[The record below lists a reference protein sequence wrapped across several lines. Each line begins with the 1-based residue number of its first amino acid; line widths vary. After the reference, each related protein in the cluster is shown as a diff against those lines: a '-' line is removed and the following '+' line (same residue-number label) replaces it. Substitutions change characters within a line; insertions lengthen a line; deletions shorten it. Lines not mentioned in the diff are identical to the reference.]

1 LEDRG
6 PRRTRLQLADQPSNP
21 GVVDIG
27 NFGKRRGEKRPPP
40 ALLDEV
46 GELTAQPT
54 LEYRDRLALQ

>member
-1 LEDRG
+1 M
-6 PRRTRLQLADQPSNP
+6 RLQLADQPSDP

-27 NFGKRRGEKRPPP
+27 NFGKRRCEERPPS

>member
-6 PRRTRLQLADQPSNP
+6 PRRTRLQLADKPGDP

-27 NFGKRRGEKRPPP
+27 NFGKRRGEERPPA

-54 LEYRDRLALQ
+54 LEYGDRLALQ

>member
-1 LEDRG
+1 
-6 PRRTRLQLADQPSNP
+6 
-21 GVVDIG
+21 VVDIG
-27 NFGKRRGEKRPPP
+27 NFGERRGEERPPP